1 MKHQKHTRIL
11 LIGGHNKTK
20 FLAESLVSQGY
31 HVTVV
36 NDNHDECVEMAEI
49 DGLNVYNGDGTKPYV
64 LDEAGAADCSIAIA
78 LTMHDD
84 DNLVACQIC
93 KRNFGVKKTVSLV
106 SDPQKTEFFRQMGVD
121 SVVCAITAVTSII
134 QQQAFMNDL
143 VNIIPVGFGDVQ
155 IVEVHI
161 PADAPVSGKDLWEIA
176 LPHEVVIGCILHND
190 SAIIPRGD
198 TKINA
203 GDTLV
208 VIARSN
214 QLEEAVHVL
223 TRRD

>member
-1 MKHQKHTRIL
+1 MKNQTHKNIL
-11 LIGGHNKTK
+11 LIGGHTKTK
-20 FLAESLVSQGY
+20 FLAASLISQGY

-36 NDNHDECVEMAEI
+36 NDNRDECVEMSEI
-49 DGLNVYNGDGTKPYV
+49 EGLNVYNGDGTKPYV

-78 LTMHDD
+78 LTVHDD

-106 SDPQKTEFFRQMGVD
+106 SDPQKTDFFRQMGVD

-134 QQQAFMNDL
+134 QQQAFMDDL
-143 VNIIPVGFGDVQ
+143 VNVIPVGFGRVQ

-161 PADAPVSGKDLWEIA
+161 PEDAHGAGKELWELA
-176 LPHEVVIGCILHND
+176 LPHEVIIGCILHND

-198 TKINA
+198 TKISA

-208 VIARSN
+208 VIARSD
-214 QLEEAVHVL
+214 QLQDAVHVL